1 MLAKWCSLTIQR
13 ECFPSSYT
21 VLLVSEYLQS
31 ATSSFKIQGSLP
43 SEHTSTVV
51 FVSYIHSKMEYY
63 DPSRQICILNTD
75 YPPTIYEH

>member
-1 MLAKWCSLTIQR
+1 MLSYNSKRI
-13 ECFPSSYT
+13 CFPSSHT
-21 VLLVSEYLQS
+21 VLLACEYLQS
-31 ATSSFKIQGSLP
+31 ATSSFKIQESLP
-43 SEHTSTVV
+43 SKHTSAVV